1 VFEGH
6 GTTIEVL
13 NQADVEPPQQ
23 ELVENLIAIISYFS
37 GKLYGMRSGKQ
48 KEVVKRAKELFA
60 QA

>member
-1 VFEGH
+1 M
-6 GTTIEVL
+6 L